1 MNWIVRKAVVHYL
14 NKFLEGLSMNAL
26 QGYRT
31 YIIAGLIGLVT
42 AGYHLGYIDSITY
55 QTLLGVLGAGG
66 LATLR
71 AGINK

>member
-1 MNWIVRKAVVHYL
+1 MNWLQRMIVIHYFKKL
-14 NKFLEGLSMNAL
+14 VEGLSMNVL

-31 YIIAGLIGLVT
+31 YIIAALIGLVT
-42 AGYHLGYIDSITY
+42 VGHQLGYIDSTTY

-71 AGINK
+71 AAK

>member
-1 MNWIVRKAVVHYL
+1 MNWLERKVVAYYFKKL
-14 NKFLEGLSMNAL
+14 VEGLSMNVL

-31 YIIAGLIGLVT
+31 YIIAALIGLLTV
-42 AGYHLGYIDSITY
+42 GHQLGYIDSTTY

-71 AGINK
+71 AAK

>member
-1 MNWIVRKAVVHYL
+1 MNWLERKVVVHYL

-31 YIIAGLIGLVT
+31 YIIAAMIGLVT
-42 AGYHLGYIDSITY
+42 VGHHLGYIDSITY

-66 LATLR
+66 LVTLR
-71 AGINK
+71 AAK

>member
-1 MNWIVRKAVVHYL
+1 MNWIERKVAVYYL
-14 NKFLEGLSMNAL
+14 NKLLGVLSMNAL

-31 YIIAGLIGLVT
+31 YIIAALIGLVT
-42 AGYHLGYIDSITY
+42 VGHQLGYIDSTTY

-71 AGINK
+71 AAK

>member
-1 MNWIVRKAVVHYL
+1 MNWLQRMIVIHYFKKL
-14 NKFLEGLSMNAL
+14 VEGLSMNVL

-31 YIIAGLIGLVT
+31 YIIAALIGLGTV
-42 AGYHLGYIDSITY
+42 GHQLGYIDSTTY

-71 AGINK
+71 AAK

>member
-1 MNWIVRKAVVHYL
+1 
-14 NKFLEGLSMNAL
+14 MNAL

-31 YIIAGLIGLVT
+31 YIIAALIGLITV
-42 AGYHLGYIDSITY
+42 GHQLGYIDSITY

-71 AGINK
+71 AGIK

>member
-1 MNWIVRKAVVHYL
+1 VNWLERKVVVHYL

-31 YIIAGLIGLVT
+31 YIIAALIGLITV
-42 AGYHLGYIDSITY
+42 GHQLGYIDSITY

-71 AGINK
+71 AGIK

>member
-1 MNWIVRKAVVHYL
+1 MNV
-14 NKFLEGLSMNAL
+14 L

-31 YIIAGLIGLVT
+31 YIIAALIGLAT
-42 AGYHLGYIDSITY
+42 ALHQLGYVDSTTY

-71 AGINK
+71 AAK

>member
-1 MNWIVRKAVVHYL
+1 MNWIVRKVVVHYL
-14 NKFLEGLSMNAL
+14 NKLLEGLSMNAL

-42 AGYHLGYIDSITY
+42 VGYQLGYIDSTTY

-71 AGINK
+71 AAK